1 MITKAVKEGQLEV
14 EIGALYDTD
23 ASRARQL
30 AVVLGRPDLS
40 KKGFEDFIS
49 AETDIVVEA
58 ASIEAVRQ
66 YAEKI
71 VSSGK
76 DMVVLSVGALL
87 DEEFRTRLVSAA
99 KAQGSRIVVPS
110 GAIGGLDVLKA
121 AAIGGLQSVVIT
133 TTKNPKSLGGG
144 RVTGKT
150 VVFEGNVRDA
160 VRLFPKNINVAAS
173 VAIASGA
180 DVKVRIVADPAAET
194 NTHEIV
200 ARGAFG
206 EMKIMVSN
214 VPSPDNPK
222 TSYLAA
228 LSVMRSIQGMGEVL
242 SLGA

>member
-150 VVFEGNVRDA
+150 VVFEGSVRDA